1 MINLDVGSI
10 WRKWDLHVHA
20 PTSVFANRFGGD
32 TEEAWEKYI
41 TAIEQL
47 TDISV
52 LGITDYWSLN
62 GYKKVMEYKDKG
74 RLDNIALILPNVEM
88 RLIPFT
94 RAGRACNFHCIFNPT
109 YVKQLESHF
118 FGKLSFKLGQRTYTC
133 QKEELIALGRAHSND
148 NQLHENAAYR
158 EGCKQFKVSHTYLFE
173 LFAGDLDLRK
183 NAFLVVPNSSNDGIS
198 GLQEGN
204 DEATRHD
211 VYHDVDAIF
220 DGNPSSRKY
229 FLGLSDSDDSA
240 EIIRKYGRLK
250 PCIHGSDAHSN
261 ETLCIPDKGRFT
273 WIKSDCT
280 FDGLKQIIFEPKDRV
295 YIGET
300 KPDTKGTYQVI
311 ESLRIE
317 SKDFP
322 SDEIPI
328 NRNLTTI
335 IGGKSTGKSL
345 LLYHIAKT
353 ADSEEVDSRLNE
365 MKKKEDP
372 YGDFK
377 DLKLVLN
384 WATGTT
390 SSLTDAQSEND
401 DSRAHKI
408 TYIPQSYLNYIA
420 EYQKDTVDKIIKEVL
435 LQNDE
440 TKESH
445 EFFEKNKRDAELSLK
460 LKIGELFLIYEQG
473 HTIADEKKAIGPK
486 DGIEIYI
493 KKLQV
498 EIKNITDKCDF
509 TEEDNSQKEKL
520 ERQYLEKNQKIQ
532 KLNTD
537 KEKISQLIANIENLV
552 DFGDIEERVRQLSD
566 LSEQTLIA
574 HTNAG
579 KTVLFEY
586 LKTKYNDRA
595 NLIPSEINS
604 TEAELKIINDKLDPL
619 RIKASQ
625 QSGLEE
631 KQKILLGE
639 REKLQKIDAY
649 NTRIEKLREDYK
661 IAENEILERYKNIH
675 SLYLKLV
682 ENLKVAKN
690 NLTDVELDISLSY
703 NKDLFEEGFY
713 NPSIDKR
720 GVLLES
726 VLPKYDPANPDEHF
740 KTIKEWIDKIIKKNY
755 RFNGKISHKDAL
767 EKYMGSYFHID
778 YVIKYQGDEFSKMST
793 GKSSL
798 VLLKLLVELDDGKHP
813 ILLDQPEDDL
823 DNRSIY
829 DDLVQFIRDTKK
841 KRQVIIVTHNPN
853 IVIGTDSEQV
863 IVAHQQGQDKTSST
877 QKQRF
882 DFAAG
887 AIENNDGD
895 PSSSD
900 VLNKWGIREHICQ
913 ILEGGEE
920 AFKKRD
926 QRYAIKS

>member
-1 MINLDVGSI
+1 MLSNEM
-10 WRKWDLHVHA
+10 A
-20 PTSVFANRFGGD
+20 
-32 TEEAWEKYI
+32 
-41 TAIEQL
+41 
-47 TDISV
+47 
-52 LGITDYWSLN
+52 YW
-62 GYKKVMEYKDKG
+62 KG
-74 RLDNIALILPNVEM
+74 
-88 RLIPFT
+88 
-94 RAGRACNFHCIFNPT
+94 CN
-109 YVKQLESHF
+109 
-118 FGKLSFKLGQRTYTC
+118 
-133 QKEELIALGRAHSND
+133 
-148 NQLHENAAYR
+148 
-158 EGCKQFKVSHTYLFE
+158 QFKVTHSELYKLFE
-173 LFAGDLDLRK
+173 ENQDLRK
-183 NAFLVVPNSSNDGIS
+183 NTFLVVPNSSKDGNS
-198 GLQEGN
+198 ANQEESN
-204 DEATRHD
+204 AATRQGL
-211 VYHDVDAIF
+211 YHFVDAIF
-220 DGNPSSRKY
+220 DGNPASRKY
-229 FLGLSDSDDSA
+229 FLGLGESDDSA
-240 EIIRKYGRLK
+240 EIIKKYGRLK

-261 ETLCIPDKGRFT
+261 ENLCIPDEGRFT

-280 FDGLKQIIFEPKDRV
+280 FDGLKQIVFEPKDRV
-295 YIGET
+295 HIGET

-829 DDLVQFIRDTKK
+829 TDLVQFIRDTKK

-926 QRYAIKS
+926 QRYAIKR